1 MFEKA
6 GWLDAFDFDLI
17 IDAVLDPVRVWG

>member
-1 MFEKA
+1 MFGKA

-17 IDAVLDPVRVWG
+17 IDAAIDPVRVWG